1 MKRSMNERWDFL
13 ERIVENIPDMIFV
26 KDAEAL
32 RFVRFNRAGEH
43 LLGIPRE
50 EMYGKNDYDFFPK
63 EEADFFTAKDR
74 EVLAGGKPVDIAEE
88 PLHTQSGERWLHT
101 RKVPILDDDG
111 TPRYLLGIST
121 DITERR
127 QAEKDLAETR
137 DLLQQRESEAMEA
150 RLRETQ
156 RLESLGIM
164 AGGIAHDFNNLLVPM
179 LGNASLAVELIPEG
193 HPARGMIDSILVA
206 AAQASEL
213 THHLLAYAGTGQVFM
228 EPLDLERIINEVTAI
243 LGMDTRQ
250 TVGLQVELESTLPQ
264 IYADS
269 AQIRQLLLNL
279 LTNAIDA
286 VGIGPGLVKLRAQHV
301 VPGEDLLAE
310 AWPLDVLSS
319 GQEYI
324 VLEVE
329 DNGCGMAPEVQQRIF
344 EPFFST
350 KESGHGLGLAAVH
363 GIVKGHGGVLTVDSE
378 VGRGTCMRVVLQ
390 VVEADHCIE
399 DGADGNRALPGDQA
413 QRCVL
418 VIDDQE
424 LVLEVAE
431 HGLKH
436 MGCKVL
442 TAATGQAGVD
452 LFQSDPDA
460 IDLVLLDMTMPD
472 LGGEEVL
479 GKLLEIRQELPVVL
493 STGHLAQDALRQIP
507 MERLAGILPKPY
519 TLRQMED
526 VITKGLMQGEPQGSS

>member
-1 MKRSMNERWDFL
+1 MEESKNARWDFV

-32 RFVRFNRAGEH
+32 RFIRFNRAGEE

-50 EMYGKNDYDFFPK
+50 QMYGKNDYDFFPK

-88 PLHTQSGERWLHT
+88 PLHTQAGERWLHT

-127 QAEKDLAETR
+127 QVEKDLAEAR
-137 DLLQQRESEAMEA
+137 DMLQQREREAMEA
-150 RLRETQ
+150 KLQETQ

-179 LGNASLAVELIPEG
+179 LGNASLAVEMLPEN
-193 HPARGMIDSILVA
+193 HPARGLVDSILAA

-213 THHLLAYAGTGQVFM
+213 THHLLAYAGTGQVCM
-228 EPLDLERIINEVTAI
+228 EPLDLGQIINEVTAI

-250 TVGLQVELESTLPQ
+250 TVGLQVEVDSPLPP

-286 VGIGPGLVKLRAQHV
+286 VGSGPGLVKLRAQHV

-310 AWPLDVLSS
+310 VWPNDVLSS
-319 GQEYI
+319 GKEYI

-329 DNGCGMAPEVQQRIF
+329 DNGCGMGRDVQQRIF

-350 KESGHGLGLAAVH
+350 KEAGHGLGLAAVH

-378 VGRGTCMRVVLQ
+378 EGRGTCMRVVLQ
-390 VVEADHCIE
+390 IVDSDQSVVEQTGGHK
-399 DGADGNRALPGDQA
+399 ALP
-413 QRCVL
+413 REHSRKCVL
-418 VIDDQE
+418 VIDDQA
-424 LVLEVAE
+424 LVRDMAE
-431 HGLKH
+431 QGLKH
-436 MGCKVL
+436 LGFDVL
-442 TAATGQAGVD
+442 TAANGQAGVEM
-452 LFQSDPDA
+452 FRADPA
-460 IDLVLLDMTMPD
+460 AVDLVLLDLTMPD

-479 GKLLEIRQELPVVL
+479 AKLLAVDPDLPVIL
-493 STGHLAQDALRQIP
+493 STGHLEQDALRRIP
-507 MERLAGILPKPY
+507 VERLAGVLPKPY
-519 TLRQMED
+519 TLRQMEE
-526 VITKGLMQGEPQGSS
+526 VISKGLTQGEPLASS